1 MSRISTVM
9 QRRSADQPI
18 RIIPYVTPE
27 FPVPGTTVPLVLAL
41 EKIGAAMVEIGIPF
55 SDPLADGPTIQHASD
70 IALRNG
76 VTIPKVFEFVGQ
88 IRKSSQIPVILMGYV
103 NPILQYGIDRF
114 FSDGKKAGIDGV
126 IIPDLPPEES
136 DEVQSACRRY
146 GIGITYLIAP
156 TSTEERIRFIDDQST
171 DFSYCV
177 SVTGVTGA
185 RSGLPEG
192 LNEFLSTVKR
202 NAKKPFVVGFGI
214 KNREHVRQIAPIA
227 DGIVIGSALIDAI
240 GKGTDVDSAVRLGE
254 EFFRSLQ

>member
-1 MSRISTVM
+1 MHHRST
-9 QRRSADQPI
+9 DQPI
-18 RIIPYVTPE
+18 RIIPYITPE

-41 EKIGAAMVEIGIPF
+41 DTLGAAMVEIGIPF
-55 SDPLADGPTIQHASD
+55 SDPLADGPTIQHASE

-76 VTIPKVFEFVGQ
+76 VTIPKVLELVRE
-88 IRKSSQIPVILMGYV
+88 IRKSSQIPVILMGYI

-136 DEVQSACRRY
+136 SEVQSACRQY

-156 TSTEERIRFIDDQST
+156 TSTEERIRFIDSQST

-192 LNEFLSTVKR
+192 LNEFLTNVKT
-202 NAKKPFVVGFGI
+202 NTTKPFVVGFGI
-214 KNREHVRQIAPIA
+214 KNKEHVKQIAHYA
-227 DGIVIGSALIDAI
+227 DGIVVGSALIDTI
-240 GKGTDVDSAVRLGE
+240 GKGTDVTTAVRLGE

>member
-1 MSRISTVM
+1 MNRISAVM
-9 QRRSADQPI
+9 QHRSADQPI

-41 EKIGAAMVEIGIPF
+41 GKIGAAMVEIGIPF
-55 SDPLADGPTIQHASD
+55 SDPLADGPTIQHASE

-76 VTIPKVFEFVGQ
+76 VTISKVLEIVSE
-88 IRKSSQIPVILMGYV
+88 IRKSSQIPVILMGYI

-136 DEVQSACRRY
+136 DEVQLACRQH

-156 TSTEERIRFIDDQST
+156 TSTDERIRFIDSRST

-192 LNEFLSTVKR
+192 LNEFLTNVKS
-202 NAKKPFVVGFGI
+202 NTTKPFVVGFGI
-214 KNREHVRQIAPIA
+214 KNKEHIKKIAHYA

-240 GKGTDVDSAVRLGE
+240 GKGTDVNTAVRLGE

>member
-1 MSRISTVM
+1 MNRISTVL

-41 EKIGAAMVEIGIPF
+41 GKIGAAMVEIGIPF

-76 VTIPKVFEFVGQ
+76 ATIPKVFEM
-88 IRKSSQIPVILMGYV
+88 PVILMGYI
-103 NPILQYGIDRF
+103 NPILQYGIVRF

-136 DEVQSACRRY
+136 DEVQSACRQH

-156 TSTEERIRFIDDQST
+156 TSTEERIRFIDSQST

-185 RSGLPEG
+185 RSGFPDG
-192 LNEFLSTVKR
+192 LNEFLTNVRSNTT
-202 NAKKPFVVGFGI
+202 KPFVVGFGI
-214 KNREHVRQIAPIA
+214 KSKDHVKQIAQYA
-227 DGIVIGSALIDAI
+227 DGVVIGSALIDAI
-240 GKGTDVDSAVRLGE
+240 GKGTDVDSAVRMGE